1 MAVSELQGVF
11 ERELE
16 AIAHDK
22 ASYPEL
28 EIVARRARVA
38 RGTTAFGVTIDR
50 PGGADL
56 ELCERIAARLNAL
69 LETHDAPYSLEVES
83 AGLDR
88 PLVRPAD
95 YTRFAGKNAR
105 IVTTLTVNGVKTHR
119 GTLRGVRGG
128 SVILDTEAGE
138 LPLPIETIK
147 SANLEYDP
155 RADLQ
160 RNKQQRKRSH
170 AGDRHGN

>member
-1 MAVSELQGVF
+1 LVSGLHEVF

-22 ASYPEL
+22 VSFPEL
-28 EIVARRARVA
+28 EIVARRARSA
-38 RGTTAFGVTIDR
+38 GGMTAFGVTIDR

-56 ELCERIAARLNAL
+56 ELCERIAGRLNAL
-69 LETHDAPYSLEVES
+69 LETYDAPYSLEVES
-83 AGLDR
+83 PGLER

-95 YTRFAGKNAR
+95 YTRFAGERAR
-105 IVTTLTVNGVKTHR
+105 IVTTLTVNGNKTHR

-128 SVILDTEAGE
+128 SVILETPAGE

-147 SANLEYDP
+147 SAHLEYDP

-160 RNKQQRKRSH
+160 RNKQRRKRSH
-170 AGDRHGN
+170 AGHRHGN